1 MTALTRRTDWN
12 PWRDFFNLDEL
23 LAHAHSMDSKETH
36 LGKAPIDFYEDEN
49 KYTLLADFPGVK
61 KDDLKVEFKDGVLT
75 LTGIRHQEIE
85 EKKKN
90 GYFRQERHYGRIERQ
105 INLGD
110 KVDPTKIE
118 ANFDG
123 GVLRM
128 SLPKKSDQKTH
139 TVKIA

>member
-23 LAHAHSMDSKETH
+23 LAHSIEGKETQ

-61 KDDLKVEFKDGVLT
+61 KEDLKVEFKEGVLT
-75 LTGIRHQEIE
+75 LTGTRHQEVE

-90 GYFRQERHYGRIERQ
+90 GYYRQERHYGRIERQ
-105 INLGD
+105 LNLGE
-110 KVDPTKIE
+110 KVDLSRIE
-118 ANFDG
+118 ANFEG
-123 GVLRM
+123 GVLKM
-128 SLPKKSDQKTH
+128 TLPKKNDQKTH
-139 TVKIA
+139 TVKIT